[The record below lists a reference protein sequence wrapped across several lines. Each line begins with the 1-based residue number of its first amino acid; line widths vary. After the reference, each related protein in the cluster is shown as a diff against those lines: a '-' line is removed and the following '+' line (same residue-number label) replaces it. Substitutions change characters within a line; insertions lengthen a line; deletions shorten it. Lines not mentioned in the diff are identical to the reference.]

1 MKMMYS
7 KRRSC
12 NMIALAAAAALC
24 SLGAAGADRTVNASS
39 FGWNAEDSTAA
50 LQAAF
55 DSGASKVIIDRQ
67 AGDWISRPLFI
78 TNSNIEVVLADGVTL
93 RAKRGEFYGKS
104 DCLIRITKKVKNV
117 ILRGEGKATI
127 KMNKADYHD
136 PKQKYAHSEWRH
148 AVSILS
154 AQNVTVRDLTILSS
168 GGDGIYVNG
177 PKNVTLENLVI
188 RDHHRQGMSPIS
200 VDGMTV
206 RRCCFNETF
215 GTPPNCGIDM
225 EPNRESNKFVNV
237 LYEDCEFN
245 GNKAHGICLY
255 LGHFTAKTH
264 PISITF
270 RRCKAYGNKG
280 SGMSFMTGSPVRV
293 EKSGQVKGFVRFENC
308 EFSGNEGVALKVSN
322 LSTNGMDIS
331 FTDCVIDARGSRSEC
346 AILFNNSRLN
356 GDFGGLAFE
365 RCTVKLDEGKKVC
378 AFEAPRGY
386 GIGGMLSGE
395 LAVERGDGRETYRL
409 DAFAAKHRP
418 RPELIST
425 FKSTTVDHL
434 KLKPMSGEF
443 PANGKF
449 TPSVR
454 KPFVYVVAVPGAGE
468 YKVHFKSRK
477 LRVNGTGPVA
487 AVVQMLDK
495 AGTDLGMID
504 VPVGDFEYVIKA
516 NGANVYRFEVSPRN
530 TAVIKM
536 ACDGAAGALQADG
549 PVALF
554 QAANKSFYF
563 CVPAESELVSVN
575 ISPIEPVQA
584 KLFDASG
591 KEVADM
597 PYQSAI
603 MNFNVK
609 RSKTTSDEVWHLR
622 FVKILDDMRFQIG
635 VGGIPLVSTD
645 PNAVIGGK

>member
-1 MKMMYS
+1 MKTGKTFFGRMA
-7 KRRSC
+7 
-12 NMIALAAAAALC
+12 IAAAALC

-55 DSGASKVIIDRQ
+55 DSGANKVIIDRQ

-93 RAKRGEFYGKS
+93 KAKRGEFYARG
-104 DCLIRITKKVKNV
+104 DCLIRITKRVKNI
-117 ILRGEGKATI
+117 ILRGEGKATL

-136 PKQKYAHSEWRH
+136 PAQKYEHSEWRH

-154 AQNVTVRDLTILSS
+154 AQNVTVKDLTILSS
-168 GGDGIYVNG
+168 GGDGVYVNG

-215 GTPPNCGIDM
+215 GTPPNSGIDM
-225 EPNRESNKFVNV
+225 EPNKGHNKFVNV

-245 GNKAHGICLY
+245 GNKAHGIDMYFGAL
-255 LGHFTAKTH
+255 TSRTT
-264 PISITF
+264 PVSITY
-270 RRCKAYGNKG
+270 RRCKAYGNG
-280 SGMSFMTGSPVRV
+280 SCGVSFMTGNPIRI
-293 EKSGQVKGFVRFENC
+293 EDPKLGQVKGFVKFENC
-308 EFSGNEGVALKVSN
+308 EFARNGSVPLKITN
-322 LSTNGMDIS
+322 HSTNGMDIS
-331 FTDCVIDARGSRSEC
+331 FSDCVIDARGAKSAC
-346 AILFNNSRLN
+346 AILFNNGRLN
-356 GDFGGLAFE
+356 GDFGNLVFE
-365 RCTVKLDEGKKVC
+365 RCTVKLDEGMKVC
-378 AFEAPRGY
+378 AFTALRGY
-386 GIGGMLSGE
+386 GISEKLSGA
-395 LAVERGDGRETYRL
+395 LAVERGEKRETFDL
-409 DAFAAKHRP
+409 GAFAAKHKP
-418 RPELIST
+418 RPELIVK
-425 FKSTTVDHL
+425 FKSATVDYS
-434 KLKPMSGEF
+434 KVKPMFSAP
-443 PANGKF
+443 PAKGKF

-477 LRVNGTGPVA
+477 LRVAGTGPVA
-487 AVVQMLDK
+487 AVVQMLDR
-495 AGTDLGMID
+495 AGTDLGMFD
-504 VPVGDFEYVIKA
+504 VPAGNFEYTIKA
-516 NGANVYRFEVSPRN
+516 KGAGVYRFEVSLRN
-530 TAVIKM
+530 TAVIRM
-536 ACDGAAGALQADG
+536 ACDGAAGALQADA

-554 QAANKSFYF
+554 QAENKSFYF
-563 CVPAESELVSVN
+563 CVPAESELVTVN
-575 ISPIEPVQA
+575 VSPIEPVQA

-597 PYQSAI
+597 PYQSSI

-609 RSKTTSDEVWHLR
+609 RSKTASDEVWHLR

-645 PNAVIGGK
+645 PNAVIGRK

>member
-1 MKMMYS
+1 MKT
-7 KRRSC
+7 
-12 NMIALAAAAALC
+12 ITLLC
-24 SLGAAGADRTVNASS
+24 SAFAVAAGFCGGVPNEVKVSS

-55 DSGASKVIIDRQ
+55 DSGARKVVIDRQ

-93 RAKRGEFYGKS
+93 KAKRGEFYPKG
-104 DCLIRITKKVKNV
+104 DCLIRITKRVKNI
-117 ILRGEGKATI
+117 ILRGEGKATL

-136 PKQKYAHSEWRH
+136 PAQKYEHSEWRH

-154 AQNVTVRDLTILSS
+154 AQNVTVKDLTILSS
-168 GGDGIYVNG
+168 GGDGVYVNG

-215 GTPPNCGIDM
+215 GTPPNSGIDM
-225 EPNRESNKFVNV
+225 EPNKGHHKFVNV

-245 GNKAHGICLY
+245 GNKAHGIDMY
-255 LGHFTAKTH
+255 FGAFTSRTT
-264 PISITF
+264 PVSITY
-270 RRCKAYGNKG
+270 RRCKAYGNG
-280 SGMSFMTGSPVRV
+280 SCGVTFMTGNPIRI
-293 EKSGQVKGFVRFENC
+293 EDPKLGQVKGFVKFENC
-308 EFSGNEGVALKVSN
+308 EFARNGSVPLKITN
-322 LSTNGMDIS
+322 HSTNGMDIS
-331 FTDCVIDARGSRSEC
+331 FSDCVIDARGAKSEC
-346 AILFNNSRLN
+346 AILFNNGRLN
-356 GDFGGLAFE
+356 GDFGNLVFE

-378 AFEAPRGY
+378 AFTAPRGY
-386 GIGGMLSGE
+386 GISEKLSGA
-395 LAVERGDGRETYRL
+395 LAVERGEKRETFDL
-409 DAFAAKHRP
+409 GAFAAKHKP
-418 RPELIST
+418 RPELIVK
-425 FKSTTVDHL
+425 FKSATVDYS
-434 KLKPMSGEF
+434 KVKPMSSEP
-443 PANGKF
+443 PAKGKF

-468 YKVHFKSRK
+468 YKVHFKSKK
-477 LRVNGTGPVA
+477 LRVNGTGPVG

-495 AGTDLGMID
+495 MGTDLGTID
-504 VPVGDFEYVIKA
+504 VPVGDFEYTIKA

-536 ACDGAAGALQADG
+536 ACDGASGALQADA

-554 QAANKSFYF
+554 QAKNKSFYF
-563 CVPAESELVSVN
+563 CVPAESELVTVN
-575 ISPIEPVQA
+575 VSPIESVQA

-597 PYQSAI
+597 PYQSSV

-609 RSKTTSDEVWHLR
+609 RTKTAYDEVWHLK
-622 FVKILDDMRFQIG
+622 FIKILDDMHFQIG

-645 PNAVIGGK
+645 PNAVIGKK